1 MADFTTRT
9 VMEGYVKDI
18 YDKIVDPIPRE
29 ADILKDVPFKGGAKM
44 LGNRLLLAVMTSEE
58 GGFTHSVSEDAVTL
72 EDAISMES
80 QQAIVDGYTIALNG
94 KVSYLMAE
102 RASSSRKAFME
113 ITGHKMQNMV
123 TSSKK
128 RLACELLHGQ
138 RGIGVA
144 STSTTATVYCTV
156 VLTEASWAPF
166 IWQGKKNHLVEAY
179 LADNSARVTSV
190 TGPFKIVSVNTA
202 TRTVKFEE
210 TVAGDAADLDTYI
223 GAHADAVNFHWNKTI
238 DPGPVWSTMN
248 GMIKIAMNT
257 TATLFDIDAAATD
270 VWQGNEYAC
279 GGAPLTLAKILDG
292 AGVLADRG
300 TTAKLVLRV
309 SNKTWQNIFTD
320 QAALRRYGA
329 EIRDLKLG
337 GRAIDIAYQGT
348 SISVL
353 GDGFIKRGEALL
365 YEPSKWSRVG
375 AKDLSFK
382 VAGAPRDEEI
392 FIHDPSKLGFAY
404 RYWGHQAAFCEM
416 PSHQMVF
423 TGIVNT

>member
-1 MADFTTRT
+1 
-9 VMEGYVKDI
+9 MEGYVKDI
-18 YDKIVDPIPRE
+18 YDKLVDPIPRE
-29 ADILKDVPFKGGAKM
+29 ARILEDVKFKSGAKE
-44 LGNRLLLAVMTSEE
+44 LGNRLLLAVLTSDE
-58 GGFTHSVSEDAVTL
+58 GGFTHSSSEDAVTL

-80 QQAIVDGYTIALNG
+80 KQAIVDGYTIALNG

-123 TSSKK
+123 SSAKK
-128 RLACELLHGQ
+128 RLACEMLHGQ

-166 IWQGKKNHLVEAY
+166 IWQGKKGQLVEAY
-179 LADNSARVTSV
+179 LADNTARVTSV
-190 TGPFKIVSVNTA
+190 TGPFKIVSVNTS
-202 TRTVKFEE
+202 TRTVTFEE
-210 TVAGDAADLDTYI
+210 TVSGDAADLNSYI
-223 GAHADAVNFHWNKTI
+223 GAHADEVNFHWYKTI
-238 DPGPVWSTMN
+238 DPGPVWSTMA
-248 GMIKIAMNT
+248 GMIKISMNT
-257 TATLFDIDAAATD
+257 TATLFNIDASTTD

-279 GGAPLTLAKILDG
+279 GSAPLTLAKILDG
-292 AGVLADRG
+292 AGILADRG

-337 GRAIDIAYQGT
+337 GRSIDVAYQGT
-348 SISVL
+348 SISVE
-353 GDGFIKRGEALL
+353 GDGFMKRGEALL

-382 VAGAPRDEEI
+382 VAGAPKNEEI

-404 RYWGHQAAFCEM
+404 RYWGHQAVFCEM

>member
-18 YDKIVDPIPRE
+18 YDKLVDPIPRE
-29 ADILKDVPFKGGAKM
+29 AGIIQDVRFKGGAQQ
-44 LGNRLLLAVMTSEE
+44 LGNRLLLAVQISDE
-58 GGFTHSVSEDAVTL
+58 GGFTHSASEDAVTL

-80 QQAIVDGYTIALNG
+80 KQAIVDGYTTALSG

-102 RASSSRKAFME
+102 RASSSRKSFME
-113 ITGHKMQNMV
+113 VTGHKMQNMV
-123 TSSKK
+123 SSAKK
-128 RLACELLHGQ
+128 RLACEMLHGQ
-138 RGIGVA
+138 RGIGVG

-156 VLTEASWAPF
+156 VMTEASWAPF
-166 IWQGKKNHLVEAY
+166 IWQGKKGQLVEAY
-179 LADNSARVTSV
+179 LGDNTARVTSV

-202 TRTVKFEE
+202 TRTVKLEE
-210 TVAGDAADLDTYI
+210 TVAGDAADLNTYI
-223 GAHADAVNFHWNKTI
+223 GANPDTANFHWYTTI
-238 DPGPVWSTMN
+238 APGPVWATMA
-248 GMIKIAMNT
+248 GMIKISLNT
-257 TATLFDIDAAATD
+257 TATLFNIDAAAND

-292 AGVLADRG
+292 AGRLADRG
-300 TTAKLVLRV
+300 ATAKLTLRV

-329 EIRDLKLG
+329 ELRDLKLG
-337 GRAIDIAYQGT
+337 GRSIEIAYQGT
-348 SISVL
+348 SISVV

-365 YEPSKWSRVG
+365 YEPPKWSRVG

-382 VAGAPRDEEI
+382 VAGAPKNEEI

-404 RYWGHQAAFCEM
+404 RYWGHQAVFCEM